1 VPGFTGNFQLEPI
14 TTSDWQFGTGNWSL
28 GGYFKMVSRA
38 NFVADS
44 PFFTATMSVNG
55 AGSTDYLMAG
65 PQSSGWA
72 MKTYPAYSALGY
84 TIALD
89 TWFYILLTRNGD
101 YIETWVNGT
110 MLSQVSIASSNTYS
124 ITKITF
130 DQLSSGGTTHMCAF
144 TVSRAGRS
152 PATGAPSAY
161 LSSSTEQYVDITA
174 SKSGEPNVTLRFTV
188 NPKEPVTMTEYSVSS
203 TGPWHVT
210 RTDADEW
217 SRTTDAYGA
226 WGTPVRIRVPA
237 ITSALVPSS
246 WNLPSTTDGVVTS
259 YTGCNTEMFVYK
271 DGADDSA
278 NWSFSFASDSGST
291 TPTSGSTKT
300 ATVTAVGS
308 SNDTPY
314 ITFTAT
320 RATYATQTAKF
331 QMFKQKNGGV
341 SGPGITSFTGVY
353 SNAGWVGLKFDKD
366 GYVNIKKSS
375 GGSYS
380 QLVTYYQPP
389 STDIGAG
396 VYIKVVQE
404 AGTGTIT
411 GTLDTYQA
419 ISTDR
424 IWYMT
429 ETTPGN
435 YRRVIRIYIATSAA
449 GANAAQYSVPFEID
463 VP

>member
-1 VPGFTGNFQLEPI
+1 MPAFTGNCKLEPI
-14 TTSDWQFGTGNWSL
+14 TPSDWEFGTGNWSL
-28 GGYFKMVSRA
+28 AGHFKMVSRA
-38 NFVADS
+38 NFITNS
-44 PFFTATMSVNG
+44 PFLTAVMSVNG
-55 AGSTDYLMAG
+55 GASTDYVMAN

-72 MKTYPAYSALGY
+72 ITTYPAYTALAY
-84 TIALD
+84 TIVLD
-89 TWFYILLTRNGD
+89 TWFYIMITRNGD
-101 YIETWVNGT
+101 YIETWINGS
-110 MLSQVSIASSNTYS
+110 MLSQVAIASSNTYS
-124 ITKITF
+124 ITKLKF
-130 DQLSSGGTTHMCAF
+130 DQGSSGGTTHMCAF

-152 PATGAPSAY
+152 PSTSAPTAY

-174 SKSGEPNVTLRFTV
+174 SKSGEPNVVLRFTV
-188 NPKEPVTMTEYSVSS
+188 NPKEPVILTEYSVSS

-210 RTDADEW
+210 RSDADEW
-217 SRTTDAYGA
+217 MRQTDAFGA
-226 WGTPVRIRVPA
+226 WGAPVRIRVPA
-237 ITSALVPSS
+237 ITSALVPAT

-259 YTGCNTEMFVYK
+259 YTGCATEMFVYK

-278 NWSFSFASDSGST
+278 NWTFSFASDSAGTIPT
-291 TPTSGSTKT
+291 TGSTKT

-314 ITFTAT
+314 LNFTAT
-320 RATYATQTAKF
+320 RDGYATQTAKF
-331 QMFKQKNGGV
+331 QMFKQKNGGP

-435 YRRVIRIYIATSAA
+435 YRRVLRIYLATSAA